1 MLYYSYYASP
11 VGLLCMETDGD
22 NLTGLYFAEG
32 AKYDYADFPVFT
44 SVRNWLDAYFS
55 GQPYVPDFPIHLVG
69 TFFQLQVWDLL
80 KSIPYGKTITY
91 GDIAREIAL
100 QTGREKMSSQ
110 AVGQAV
116 GRNPVSIIIPCHR
129 VVGSGKRLTGYAGG
143 LDKKRWLLL
152 HEGILDIK

>member
-55 GQPYVPDFPIHLVG
+55 GRPYVPDFPIQLAG
-69 TFFQLQVWDLL
+69 TSFQLQVWDLL

-100 QTGREKMSSQ
+100 QTGRQKMSSQ

-152 HEGILDIK
+152 HEGIFDIK